1 LSSNDIWVL
10 AELDGGQPKKIAKEM
25 VSKAASLAKSL
36 GGKTAAVVLSG
47 AAVADAANLG
57 EYGADIVFQATDVR
71 FDHYLVTAHVDALA
85 ALAAEHHP
93 KAILVGATLN
103 GRDIAARLAAR
114 LRTGLNS
121 QVTDIT
127 VADGTLRVIM
137 PIFGG
142 ALVAECGFAG
152 QGPTIILA
160 RPNAFAAEKGGSP
173 AQVIPFIPAITEAAL
188 ARITGRVAAEGSQ
201 ANLEESPVV
210 VSGGRGVCDP
220 SNFSLVRDLADSL
233 GGAVG
238 ASRAAVDAGW
248 IPYPHQVGQTGK
260 TVKPGLY
267 LACGISG
274 AIQHKVGMQTASH
287 IVAINKDAEAPI
299 FSFADFGVVG
309 NVLEIMPL
317 LTKEIKQRKGG

>member
-1 LSSNDIWVL
+1 LSSNDIWVF
-10 AELDGGQPKKIAKEM
+10 AELDGGQPKKITREL
-25 VSKAASLAKSL
+25 VSKAAGLAKAL
-36 GGKTAAVVLSG
+36 GGKAVAVIMAG
-47 AAVADAANLG
+47 AAAPDAAALG
-57 EYGADIVFQATDVR
+57 DCGADIVYVATDAR
-71 FDHYLVTAHVDALA
+71 FDQYLITPQVDALA
-85 ALAAEHHP
+85 ALAREHSP

-121 QVTDIT
+121 QVTDIK
-127 VADGTLRVIM
+127 AANGALSVIM

-142 ALVAECGFAG
+142 AQIAECGFAG
-152 QGPTIILA
+152 DGPAIILA
-160 RPNAFAAEKGGSP
+160 RPNAFAATKGGAP
-173 AQVIPFIPAITEAAL
+173 AQVIPFTPAIGDGAL
-188 ARITGRVAAEGSQ
+188 AKIASRVAAEGSQ

-210 VSGGRGVCDP
+210 VSGGRGMCDP
-220 SNFSLVRDLADSL
+220 GNLSLVRDLAGAL

-267 LACGISG
+267 VACGISG
-274 AIQHKVGMQTASH
+274 AIQHKVGMQTSSR
-287 IVAINKDAEAPI
+287 IVAINKDSEAPI

-317 LTKEIKQRKGG
+317 LTREIKQRKGG

>member
-1 LSSNDIWVL
+1 MSSNDIWVL
-10 AELDGGQPKKIAKEM
+10 AELNGGQPKKIAKEL
-25 VSKAASLAKSL
+25 VSKAAELARS
-36 GGKTAAVVLSG
+36 LSG
-47 AAVADAANLG
+47 EAVAVLLAGGSVPDPAALG
-57 EYGADIVFQATDVR
+57 EFGASAVYVGIDAR
-71 FDHYLVTAHVDALA
+71 FDQLLITPQVDALA
-85 ALAAEHHP
+85 ALVKEHQP

-103 GRDIAARLAAR
+103 GRDIASRLATR

-121 QVTDIT
+121 QVTGIT
-127 VADGTLRVIM
+127 AANGQLSVTM

-152 QGPTIILA
+152 DGPAIILA
-160 RPNAFAAEKGGSP
+160 RPNAFAAIKGGTP
-173 AQVIPFIPAITEAAL
+173 AKVIAFTPTISDAAQ
-188 ARITGRVAAEGSQ
+188 ARITSQMTAEGAQ

-220 SNFSLVRDLADSL
+220 GNFSLVRDLADSL

-274 AIQHKVGMQTASH
+274 AIQHKVGMQTSNR

-317 LTKEIKQRKGG
+317 LTKEIQQRKGG

>member
-10 AELDGGQPKKIAKEM
+10 VELEGGQPKKIAKEM
-25 VSKAASLAKSL
+25 VSKAADLAKSL
-36 GGKTAAVVLSG
+36 GGKAAAVVLAG
-47 AAVADAANLG
+47 ATVPDPASLG
-57 EYGADIVFQATDVR
+57 EYGADTVFLATDAR
-71 FDHYLVTAHVDALA
+71 FDQFLVTPQVDALA
-85 ALAAEHHP
+85 ALAKERHP

-103 GRDIAARLAAR
+103 GRDIAARLATR

-121 QVTDIT
+121 QVTDIR
-127 VADGTLRVIM
+127 VANGNLSVIM

-152 QGPTIILA
+152 EGPAIILA
-160 RPNAFAAEKGGSP
+160 RPNAFAAGKGGSP
-173 AQVIPFIPAITEAAL
+173 AQVIAFAPTIGEGAL
-188 ARITGRVAAEGSQ
+188 SRITSRVAAEGSQ

-220 SNFSLVRDLADSL
+220 ANFSLVRDLADSL

-274 AIQHKVGMQTASH
+274 AIQHKVGMQTASR